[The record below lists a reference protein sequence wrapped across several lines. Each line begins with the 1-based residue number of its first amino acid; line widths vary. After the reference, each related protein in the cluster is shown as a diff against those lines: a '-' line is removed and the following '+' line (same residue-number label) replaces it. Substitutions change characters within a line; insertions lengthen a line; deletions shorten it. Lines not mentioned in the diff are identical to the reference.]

1 MNIFYYWAKLLKK
14 IRGVA
19 VKDSVVHA
27 TAKLES
33 GTHFVTSSIG
43 KHSFVGYDCEIV
55 NTEIGSFCSI
65 ANGVVIGGGMHPID
79 WVSTSPVFY
88 SGRDSVK
95 AKFSTFDRPPV
106 KKTVVGHDV
115 WIGQNVLVKQGVII
129 GTGAVVGM
137 GSVVTKDV
145 LPYSIVA
152 GNPAKFIRNRFDDDV
167 ISSLLDSCWW
177 NFSEELLAEYAKK
190 IRNPDLFLNE
200 IPK

>member
-1 MNIFYYWAKLLKK
+1 MKFFYYWAKLLKK
-14 IRGVA
+14 MRGVA
-19 VKDSVVHA
+19 VVNSFVHP

-33 GTHFVTSSIG
+33 GTHFVNSSIC
-43 KHSFVGYDCEIV
+43 KHSFVGYDCEII

-95 AKFSTFDRPPV
+95 AKFSTFDRPPI
-106 KKTVVGHDV
+106 KKSFVGHDV
-115 WIGQNVLVKQGVII
+115 WIGQNVIVKQGVVI
-129 GTGAVVGM
+129 GTGAVIGM

-152 GNPAKFIRNRFDDDV
+152 GNPAKFIRNRFDDE
-167 ISSLLDSCWW
+167 IINSLIDSCWW
-177 NFSEELLAEYAKK
+177 SLSEKSLNEHAKN
-190 IRNPDLFLNE
+190 ICNPELFLKG
-200 IPK
+200 ISK